1 MLEQIKFFFEKHLS
15 LPSPEVATEM
25 QLQEALTALMTE
37 MMTMDDVC
45 QDVERT
51 KILSLVKQCF
61 SLSTEQAETLLAN
74 AEQMRRQAVDYYQFT
89 STINQCLSPEEKTT
103 FVKSLWQIAYADGNI
118 DPQEEYMV
126 RKIADL
132 LGVSHTDFI
141 LAKLRANPNP

>member
-1 MLEQIKFFFEKHLS
+1 MLEQIKLFFEKRLS
-15 LPSPEVATEM
+15 LPSPEVVAQT

-37 MMTMDDVC
+37 MMTIDDVC
-45 QDVERT
+45 QDIERT
-51 KILSLVKQCF
+51 KILSLVKKCF
-61 SLSTEQAETLLAN
+61 SLSTEQAETLMAN
-74 AEQMRRQAVDYYQFT
+74 AEQKRRQAVDYYEFT
-89 STINQCLSPEEKTT
+89 STINQCLGPEEKIK

>member
-1 MLEQIKFFFEKHLS
+1 MLEQIKLFFEKHLS
-15 LPSPEVATEM
+15 LPSPEVATET

-51 KILSLVKQCF
+51 KILSLVKKCF
-61 SLSTEQAETLLAN
+61 SLSTEQAGTLMIN
-74 AEQMRRQAVDYYQFT
+74 AEQKRRQAVDYYEFT
-89 STINQCLSPEEKTT
+89 STINQYLSPEEKTK

>member
-1 MLEQIKFFFEKHLS
+1 
-15 LPSPEVATEM
+15 M